1 MEREIYPLR
10 LGNWIGSRGET
21 NRRTNKIVY
30 SISVYSRRKRK
41 TCVPYLDNYA
51 TSSPLVMDTNRV
63 LRNRYRLPRFTCSS
77 DQHILALFLRVN
89 RYGSILNL
97 DRIAIRGR
105 EGELL
110 RTYLITGRNESKP
123 VIYDFNGEAE
133 EFDFRSHQSEGTEEA
148 ARRSPR
154 ARRRLASSS
163 EHQIS

>member
-51 TSSPLVMDTNRV
+51 TSSQLVMDTNRV
-63 LRNRYRLPRFTCSS
+63 LRNRYRLPRVRRINTFSRS
-77 DQHILALFLRVN
+77 HFLRVS

-133 EFDFRSHQSEGTEEA
+133 EFDSRSHQSEGTEEA

>member
-1 MEREIYPLR
+1 MERLTEGRTKSSIRSLSIRGGNAKPVYPILT
-10 LGNWIGSRGET
+10 IT
-21 NRRTNKIVY
+21 Q
-30 SISVYSRRKRK
+30 
-41 TCVPYLDNYA
+41 
-51 TSSPLVMDTNRV
+51 
-63 LRNRYRLPRFTCSS
+63 RLPSWLWIPIESFEIGIGFHVSHVRRINTFSRS
-77 DQHILALFLRVN
+77 HFLRVS

-133 EFDFRSHQSEGTEEA
+133 EFDSRSHQSEGTEEA

>member
-1 MEREIYPLR
+1 MAWRDE
-10 LGNWIGSRGET
+10 G
-21 NRRTNKIVY
+21 RTKS
-30 SISVYSRRKRK
+30 SIRSVYSRRKRK

-51 TSSPLVMDTNRV
+51 TSSQLVMDTNRV
-63 LRNRYRLPRFTCSS
+63 LRNRYRLPSIGRTRFTCSS
-77 DQHILALFLRVN
+77 DQHILALALFLRVS